1 MPYFKLKNY
10 GEEFTVGTGIKVIPR
25 IACHIMGAAMFE
37 VYINEDGKETKLVF
51 TGDIGQPEQPII
63 KAPEVIEGADYLV
76 MESTYGE
83 RRHETVDVES
93 ILTKVINDTVECG
106 GNVIIPAFAVGRI
119 QALLYYLQKLYQE
132 GKIPSIP
139 IVIDSPLASKA
150 TDIILR
156 NPQEFGEEG
165 KELYQK
171 YADKLMNLPQLRF
184 TQSVDEL
191 RALNESP
198 GSKIIISASG
208 MADAGMVVHHLKH
221 NLWKPEA
228 SVFFVGYQSPGS
240 MGRALLEGTNKVKIF
255 GEIVKV
261 KASIY
266 NMELFSAHADKV
278 QMLNW
283 LKKMTQKPKGIFI
296 VHGDFASAYSFAQ
309 EFIAP

>member
-10 GEEFTVGTGIKVIPR
+10 GEEFTVGTGIKVISR

-63 KAPEVIEGADYLV
+63 KDPEVIEGADYLV

-83 RRHETVDVES
+83 RRHETVDVEF

-106 GNVIIPAFAVGRI
+106 GNVIIPAFAVGRT
-119 QALLYYLQKLYQE
+119 QVLLYYLQKLYQE

-156 NPQEFGEEG
+156 NPQEFDEEG

-184 TQSVDEL
+184 TQSVNES

-221 NLWKPEA
+221 NLWKP
-228 SVFFVGYQSPGS
+228 
-240 MGRALLEGTNKVKIF
+240 
-255 GEIVKV
+255 
-261 KASIY
+261 
-266 NMELFSAHADKV
+266 
-278 QMLNW
+278 
-283 LKKMTQKPKGIFI
+283 
-296 VHGDFASAYSFAQ
+296 
-309 EFIAP
+309 